1 MLYIGYSARHPEINK
16 LDVQVAWRN
25 IQKSMRRNTEPYNY
39 VAVDIV
45 DRGRQ
50 LEMIAFLDKNSD
62 WVIYHAMEATV
73 KVVRELGMLRR

>member
-1 MLYIGYSARHPEINK
+1 
-16 LDVQVAWRN
+16 
-25 IQKSMRRNTEPYNY
+25 MRRNIEPYNY
-39 VAVDIV
+39 VAVDID

-62 WVIYHAMEATV
+62 WVIYRAMEATV

>member
-1 MLYIGYSARHPEINK
+1 
-16 LDVQVAWRN
+16 
-25 IQKSMRRNTEPYNY
+25 MRRNIELYNY

-62 WVIYHAMEATV
+62 WVIYRAMEVTV
-73 KVVRELGMLRR
+73 KVVRELGTLRRQEHGYGL